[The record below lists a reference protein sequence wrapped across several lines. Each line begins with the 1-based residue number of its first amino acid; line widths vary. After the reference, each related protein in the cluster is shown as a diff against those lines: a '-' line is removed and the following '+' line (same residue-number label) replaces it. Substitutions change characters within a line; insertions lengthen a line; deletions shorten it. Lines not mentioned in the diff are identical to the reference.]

1 MSKFR
6 YVFGIVC
13 AVAAFIFGLIID
25 FAEGFEK
32 VAIAYL
38 FAAVVA
44 EIVWGHSFALKIPFF
59 LLKFTLTVFLFW
71 WGILF
76 SGIILFI
83 VALLIATPV
92 FGFIATL
99 LGASI
104 TVLLGLSAIFFPI
117 HLFTHAGNLD

>member
-13 AVAAFIFGLIID
+13 AVAVFIFGLIID

-32 VAIAYL
+32 IALAYL
-38 FAAVVA
+38 LAAVVA
-44 EIVWGHSFALKIPFF
+44 ELVWGHSFALKISFF

-83 VALLIATPV
+83 VALLIATPI

-99 LGASI
+99 LGAAV
-104 TVLLGLSAIFFPI
+104 TVLLMLSAVFFPI
-117 HLFTHAGNLD
+117 HLFTHVGDLD